1 MARRPTS
8 PRSPALLV
16 LLLSA
21 PPVTGLAQVTP
32 FLRPYEPA
40 GSSVVFRPSADSEAA
55 RARFPL
61 RPGAG
66 PVALHPHAV
75 VRVLRGEGFALGA
88 LPEQETSIQTVEPGL
103 LARIGRRWRAD
114 ATATWTRYSNPA
126 FTDTSD
132 SALTLSGDHAAGFWR
147 LQEQARFES
156 STSLLMETAAQTR
169 TRRGGGGLSLER
181 DLGLGRLLE
190 AGLEHSRTRVVAVG
204 SESFPVAPPWNETN
218 ARLRFT
224 RRLANDLNATL
235 QLAAGRMGSS
245 SADSRQTR
253 PGLGIRWQ
261 VAERFQAGAE
271 ISRETRE
278 FEGSPRRVLRSDLGA
293 VRCEYAPVATTRLTL
308 EAARSVSPSFTA
320 GEVNREGLVRAG
332 LRQRLLGRL
341 QIGANW
347 IRRHQDYLSTAAPGG
362 LTRHDRSGTL
372 DLALSCALLRRMS
385 LTVLHR
391 ATRNTSSL
399 AGYGFR
405 SRQYGAELSA
415 RF

>member
-1 MARRPTS
+1 MLA
-8 PRSPALLV
+8 

-21 PPVTGLAQVTP
+21 LPATGLAQVTP
-32 FLRPYEPA
+32 FLRPTEPA

-55 RARFPL
+55 RAKFPL

-88 LPEQETSIQTVEPGL
+88 LPEQETSIQTLEPGL

-114 ATATWTRYSNPA
+114 ATATWTRYSNRA
-126 FTDTSD
+126 FTDTFD
-132 SALTLSGDHAAGFWR
+132 SAFTLSGDHAAGFWR

-190 AGLEHSRTRVVAVG
+190 VGLDHARTCVVTVGAV
-204 SESFPVAPPWNETN
+204 SIPVAPPWDDAN

-224 RRLANDLNATL
+224 RQLSNDLKGTL
-235 QLAAGRMGSS
+235 LFSAGQTSS
-245 SADSRQTR
+245 SAADSRQTR
-253 PGLGIRWQ
+253 PGIGLRWHL
-261 VAERFQAGAE
+261 AERFQVGAE

-278 FEGSPRRVLRSDLGA
+278 FKGSPGRVLRSDLGA
-293 VRCEYAPVATTRLTL
+293 VRCEYAPAASTRLTL
-308 EAARSVSPSFTA
+308 EAARSVSPSLTA

-332 LRQRLLGRL
+332 LRQRLLSRL
-341 QIGANW
+341 QFDSAW
-347 IRRHQDYLSTAAPGG
+347 VRRHQDYLSTAAAGG
-362 LTRHDRSGTL
+362 LARRDRSRTL
-372 DLALSCALLRRMS
+372 DLALSCALLRR
-385 LTVLHR
+385 LNFTVLHR

-399 AGYGFR
+399 AGYGFS